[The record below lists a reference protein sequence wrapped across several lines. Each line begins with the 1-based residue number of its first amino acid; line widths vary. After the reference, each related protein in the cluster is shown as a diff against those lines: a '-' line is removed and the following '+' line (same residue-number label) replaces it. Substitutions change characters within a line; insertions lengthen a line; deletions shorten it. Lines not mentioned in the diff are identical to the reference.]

1 MESFLE
7 TTLFMFVLL
16 NPFIMSVYLEDL
28 IKGMDPAAFN
38 RNLLRAAVM
47 SLVVFLLF
55 AWGGM
60 QVFEEVFQVRF
71 ESFLI
76 FGGIIFLIV
85 GARLILGAGPPVQS
99 LDPNREGVS
108 AAIAMPF
115 IIGPG
120 TISASVLAGSQLPPM
135 LAVASITLA
144 LGAAVLALVF
154 IKWLH
159 DHVRTRNEALIQRY
173 TEVAGRATALFIGTF
188 AIEMILDGFER
199 WRAATGTV
207 GAG

>member
-1 MESFLE
+1 MEFFVE
-7 TTLFMFVLL
+7 NTLLLFVLL
-16 NPFIMSVYLEDL
+16 NPFIMSIYLLDL
-28 IKGMDPAAFN
+28 IKALEF
-38 RNLLRAAVM
+38 RVFTQHLVRAALI
-47 SLVVFLLF
+47 SLAVFLLF

-60 QVFEEVFQVRF
+60 QIFENVFQVRF

-85 GARLILGAGPPVQS
+85 GARLILGAGPPVEAIN
-99 LDPNREGVS
+99 PNREGIS

-120 TISASVLAGSQLPPM
+120 TISASVLAGSNLKPLM
-135 LAVASITLA
+135 ATLSITLG
-144 LGAAVLALVF
+144 LGAAMTALIF

-159 DHVRTRNEALIQRY
+159 DHVRTRNETLVHRY

-188 AIEMILDGFER
+188 AIEMILSGFER
-199 WRAATGTV
+199 WHATLG
-207 GAG
+207 

>member
-1 MESFLE
+1 MEFFLE
-7 TTLFMFVLL
+7 NSLLLFVLL
-16 NPFIMSVYLEDL
+16 NPFIMSVYLLDL
-28 IKGMDPAAFN
+28 IKGLDF
-38 RNLLRAAVM
+38 RVFTQHLIRAAII
-47 SLVVFLLF
+47 SLAVFLVF

-60 QVFEEVFQVRF
+60 QIFQNVFQVRF

-85 GARLILGAGPPVQS
+85 GARLILGAGPPVEAIN
-99 LDPNREGVS
+99 PNREGIS

-120 TISASVLAGSQLPPM
+120 TISASVLTGSRLEPVM
-135 LAVASITLA
+135 AALAITMGLA
-144 LGAAVLALVF
+144 AAMAALVF

-159 DHVRTRNEALIQRY
+159 DHVKTRNETLIQRY

-188 AIEMILDGFER
+188 AIEMILSGAER
-199 WRAATGTV
+199 WLNSIG
-207 GAG
+207 

>member
-1 MESFLE
+1 MEFFLE
-7 TTLFMFVLL
+7 NSLLLFVLL
-16 NPFIMSVYLEDL
+16 NPFIMSVYLLDL
-28 IKGMDPAAFN
+28 IKGLEF
-38 RNLLRAAVM
+38 RVFIQHLVRAAII

-60 QVFEEVFQVRF
+60 QVFQNVFQVRF

-85 GARLILGAGPPVQS
+85 GARLILGAGPPVEAIN
-99 LDPNREGVS
+99 PNREGIS

-120 TISASVLAGSQLPPM
+120 TISASVLTGSRLEPM
-135 LAVASITLA
+135 MAALAITLG
-144 LGAAVLALVF
+144 LVAAMAALVF

-159 DHVRTRNEALIQRY
+159 DHVRTRNETLVHRY

-188 AIEMILDGFER
+188 AIDMILNGAER
-199 WRAATGTV
+199 WLNSIG
-207 GAG
+207 

>member
-1 MESFLE
+1 MDFFVENSL
-7 TTLFMFVLL
+7 LLFVLL
-16 NPFIMSVYLEDL
+16 NPFIMSIYLLDL
-28 IKGMDPAAFN
+28 IKALEF
-38 RNLLRAAVM
+38 RVFTQHLIRAALI
-47 SLVVFLLF
+47 SLAVFLLF

-60 QVFEEVFQVRF
+60 QIFENVFQVRF

-85 GARLILGAGPPVQS
+85 GARLILGAGPPV
-99 LDPNREGVS
+99 DAINPNREGIS

-120 TISASVLAGSQLPPM
+120 TISASVLAGSRLEPLM
-135 LAVASITLA
+135 ATLAITLG
-144 LGAAVLALVF
+144 LAAAMAALVF

-159 DHVRTRNEALIQRY
+159 DHVRTRNETLVHRY

-188 AIEMILDGFER
+188 AIEMIISGFER
-199 WRAATGTV
+199 WHATLG
-207 GAG
+207 

>member
-1 MESFLE
+1 MEFFVENSL
-7 TTLFMFVLL
+7 LLFVLL
-16 NPFIMSVYLEDL
+16 NPFIMSVYLLDL
-28 IKGMDPAAFN
+28 IKALEF
-38 RNLLRAAVM
+38 RVFTQHLIRASII
-47 SLVVFLLF
+47 SLAVFLLF

-60 QVFEEVFQVRF
+60 QVFENVFQVRF

-85 GARLILGAGPPVQS
+85 GARLILGAGPPVEAIN
-99 LDPNREGVS
+99 PHREGIS

-120 TISASVLAGSQLPPM
+120 TISASVLAGSRLEPLM
-135 LAVASITLA
+135 ATLAITLGLGSAMAA
-144 LGAAVLALVF
+144 LIF

-159 DHVRTRNEALIQRY
+159 DHVRTRNETLVHRY

-188 AIEMILDGFER
+188 AIEMLLSGVER
-199 WRAATGTV
+199 WQATLG
-207 GAG
+207 